1 MPRILIVTPAI
12 YPHLVY
18 FTEKLNFTLKVD
30 QLNLKFQTEFNQ
42 KLRQID
48 QGVLQVMIG
57 QIKQTVRE
65 TEITTLYI
73 RIIYHRRTQRGRVD
87 CRRSPPPHHQ

>member
-1 MPRILIVTPAI
+1 MPRILIVTPAT

-30 QLNLKFQTEFNQ
+30 QLNLKSQTEFNQ

-48 QGVLQVMIG
+48 QGVLQFMIG

-65 TEITTLYI
+65 TFI
-73 RIIYHRRTQRGRVD
+73 RIIYHRRTQRGGVED
-87 CRRSPPPHHQ
+87 LPPTPNHQ